1 MNELAPTR
9 QRYWLVFLLF
19 LHTVNTYMDR
29 VCISAAKG
37 SMQNDI
43 SGLDDQM
50 MGYVF
55 GIFAVGYALFQIPA
69 GCRVYF

>member
-1 MNELAPTR
+1 MNEPVATR
-9 QRYWLVFLLF
+9 QRIWLVLLLY

-37 SMQNDI
+37 PMQDDI
-43 SGLDDQM
+43 TGLDDQM

-55 GIFAVGYALFQIPA
+55 GIFAIGYALFQIPA
-69 GCRVYF
+69 GWFSD